1 MELQCDLPVFPGL
14 GSGLQPTSESPVQ
27 SISLIDSFALD
38 VADSR
43 YSRKWE
49 NADLGF
55 SWGPAPQSE
64 GIHRGHPNPGLGTGP
79 TPSLHQD
86 HDSGQTLFIRAVK
99 GLFIVSAAPFS
110 GSRVRGQGGSSEQ
123 GWQSGEGTSPAQLLL
138 PRLLDPPP
146 WAPLPWRR
154 RPSPSPPP
162 PCALSASSGSGWNGR
177 TGGGQQPSSAGAKD
191 APQVPKPGSLGHA
204 APAGTQLCTMPC
216 FLVSYSRSK
225 PCSKMKTLPT

>member
-123 GWQSGEGTSPAQLLL
+123 GWQSGEGTSPAQLLP
-138 PRLLDPPP
+138 PRLLIPRPGPPCHGRGDL
-146 WAPLPWRR
+146 PLHLLHPALSPPAAGVAGMGGPAAGSSPAVPEPKMPPKF
-154 RPSPSPPP
+154 PSP
-162 PCALSASSGSGWNGR
+162 A
-177 TGGGQQPSSAGAKD
+177 
-191 APQVPKPGSLGHA
+191 H
-204 APAGTQLCTMPC
+204 
-216 FLVSYSRSK
+216 
-225 PCSKMKTLPT
+225 